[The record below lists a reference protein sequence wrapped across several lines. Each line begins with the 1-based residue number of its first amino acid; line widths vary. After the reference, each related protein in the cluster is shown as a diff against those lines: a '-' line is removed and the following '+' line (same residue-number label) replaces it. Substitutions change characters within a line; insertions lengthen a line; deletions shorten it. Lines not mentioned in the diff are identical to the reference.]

1 MKIAIP
7 IFNFSKT
14 GGIERHTYELV
25 KRISK
30 NHEVHVFSNILKN
43 DDNLNIIWHKVP
55 VFNFSILTHLLFVL
69 INSIM
74 LKKEKFDIVYNNGC
88 GATFIQDVIT
98 SASVHLAWMK
108 ETKKEVL
115 KKYFLNPMH
124 YWTIFVESINY
135 RNIKMENYKKVI
147 AISNFIKRHLMNYY
161 LIPED
166 KIVVIYHGVSP
177 DEFNPQKREK
187 YFSLIRSK
195 YSISKDDTVLLFVGN
210 EFKRKGLKYVFE
222 AMKILNN
229 KNLKLLVVGNG
240 EIKFFRTFADSLGI
254 GKNVVFAGFCEDVSI
269 YYSVADIF
277 IFPSTFDAFGLVVLE
292 AMASGIPAIVSA
304 STGASEIIEHGVD
317 GFVVDDYRNS
327 SEFARVITD
336 LIKSKELM
344 NRIGK
349 LARSKAEKF
358 TWDSVAE
365 KTLEV
370 FKNVSGIKQ
379 TI

>member
-254 GKNVVFAGFCEDVSI
+254 GENVVFAGFCEDVSI